1 MHGTHYPVRDLQR
14 QHWEDDWTCFRRWCE
29 RAGLF
34 FWFEHSNGFH
44 RLVIADHM
52 GAFASHGEAYKT
64 LRYAP
69 GDNRIDEEHI
79 ERLAFSSRQTE
90 GKATAVD
97 HDYMQPRM
105 RAANAPLRASEDHP
119 RNTAEADQEFYEP
132 ANISQ
137 PLQGAQGLNGRPL
150 DRDEQARRV
159 ALVRQQSMRC
169 QGLRAKGSGHLR
181 ALIPGY
187 TFDLT
192 EHPLEKA
199 NQEYLVV
206 SATLTIESNDQSS
219 GTDQAF
225 RCDTEFELY
234 PVQADISVCRSSRRG
249 QLRAPRLP
257 S

>member
-137 PLQGAQGLNGRPL
+137 PLQAH
-150 DRDEQARRV
+150 RV
-159 ALVRQQSMRC
+159 
-169 QGLRAKGSGHLR
+169 
-181 ALIPGY
+181 
-187 TFDLT
+187 
-192 EHPLEKA
+192 
-199 NQEYLVV
+199 
-206 SATLTIESNDQSS
+206 
-219 GTDQAF
+219 
-225 RCDTEFELY
+225 
-234 PVQADISVCRSSRRG
+234 
-249 QLRAPRLP
+249 
-257 S
+257 